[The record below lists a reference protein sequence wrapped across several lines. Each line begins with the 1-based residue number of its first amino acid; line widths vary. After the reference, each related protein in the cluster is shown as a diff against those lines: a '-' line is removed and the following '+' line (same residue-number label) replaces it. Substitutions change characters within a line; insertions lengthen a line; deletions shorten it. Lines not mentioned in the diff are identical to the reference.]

1 MISGTRRASAA
12 LALLWVLVA
21 YAAEPWTLDRL
32 LAGFA
37 AQRESR
43 ASFVEKKIVQVLE
56 RPLVSSGELSFEA
69 PDRLEKITLRP
80 RPELLRLEGDA
91 LTLERGEERLRLD
104 LRSFPEV
111 AAFVQSIRG
120 TLAGDREALER
131 VYRLRLEGAAAS
143 WALTLTPRESGMS
156 ALVESVHIAG
166 RRADVSVIEIRYA
179 SGDRT
184 LMSVQR
190 IGDR

>member
-1 MISGTRRASAA
+1 MISGTRRVSAA
-12 LALLWVLVA
+12 LALAWALA
-21 YAAEPWTLDRL
+21 AFGAEPWTLERL

-43 ASFVEKKIVQVLE
+43 ASFVEKKTVQVLE
-56 RPLVSSGELSFEA
+56 RPLVSSGELRYEA
-69 PDRLEKITLRP
+69 PDRLEKRTLRP
-80 RPELLRLEGDA
+80 KPELLRLEGDT
-91 LTLERGEERLRLD
+91 LTLERGDERLRLD
-104 LRSFPEV
+104 LRSYPEA

-120 TLAGDREALER
+120 TLAGDQAGLER
-131 VYRLRLEGAAAS
+131 AYRLHLEGAASS
-143 WALTLTPRESGMS
+143 WALTLTPREAGMAS
-156 ALVESVHIAG
+156 LVESVRIAG

-190 IGDR
+190 LGGR